1 MATGRDLEQLV
12 RRLDRGLN
20 TLERTAITRLTQ
32 ALRLSE
38 ARLEAELRRLYLA
51 SLEETLTSGAAMRE
65 ARARLLLQQVRA
77 SLDVTAG
84 AAADDVFTALVREA
98 YAAGM
103 DNAIAALSLYQQEVV
118 SLSSGVRIEAAV
130 RATNAAARLAHHGT
144 EFAQKAEQLIIDGI
158 VRGRGWAATARE
170 LRRETKKTLVQ
181 AEMIVRTESIT
192 ASDTARRDSYKENGV
207 EYVQRMATMDDRVCG
222 YCAYRAGNVYRV
234 DEAPAAIH
242 PNDRCYNAPWKPE
255 WQELGLTDDE
265 WFRQHRAEAI
275 KRGGEKPRSG
285 AAPFEKAEG
294 RDAPTPVWA
303 P

>member
-1 MATGRDLEQLV
+1 MASGRDLERLV
-12 RRLDRGLN
+12 RRLDRSLN
-20 TLERTAITRLTQ
+20 TLERTAITRLAN

-38 ARLEAELRRLYLA
+38 ARLEAELRRLYMA
-51 SLEETLTSGAAMRE
+51 SLEETLTSGAALRE

-103 DNAIAALSLYQQEVV
+103 DNAIAALSLYQQQVV
-118 SLSSGVRIEAAV
+118 SLSAGVRIEAAV
-130 RATNAAARLAHHGT
+130 RATNAAARLAQHGT
-144 EFAQKAEQLIIDGI
+144 VFAEKAEQLIIDGI
-158 VRGRGWAATARE
+158 VRGQGWGRTARE
-170 LRRETKKTLVQ
+170 LRRETGKTLRQ
-181 AEMIVRTESIT
+181 TEMIVRTESIT
-192 ASDTARRDSYKENGV
+192 ASDSARRDSYRENGV
-207 EYVQRMATMDDRVCG
+207 EYVQRMATMDERVCG

-234 DEAPAAIH
+234 EDAPAAIH

-275 KRGGEKPRSG
+275 ERSGEKPKSG
-285 AAPFEKAEG
+285 AAPFEKSEG
-294 RDAPTPVWA
+294 RPAPQPVWS